1 MEPLTF
7 EKEALAINFLTNS
20 IGTRSTILLTF
31 KMESGAA
38 LSHRL
43 IDPPIIIISGGRFYD
58 NNKWE
63 YLRLFNLAVL
73 YGLLG

>member
-31 KMESGAA
+31 KMESGA

-43 IDPPIIIISGGRFYD
+43 IDPPIIIISGGRLYD

-63 YLRLFNLAVL
+63 YLRLSNLAVV
-73 YGLLG
+73 YRLLG